1 MSFISRKLYR
11 SSAFYLLLLGVLFND
26 HAEASVVYTSR
37 SSTVSVSDCTGL
49 APCTGQSQ
57 GTTS

>member
-1 MSFISRKLYR
+1 MSFIFRKLYR
-11 SSAFYLLLLGVLFND
+11 SSAFYLLLLGVLFNG